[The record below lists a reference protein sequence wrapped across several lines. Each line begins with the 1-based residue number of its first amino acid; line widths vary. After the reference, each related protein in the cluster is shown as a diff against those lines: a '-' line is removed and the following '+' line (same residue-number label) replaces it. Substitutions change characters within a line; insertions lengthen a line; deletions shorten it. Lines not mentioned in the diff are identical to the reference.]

1 VANPKMGLL
10 GVHAKMNEG
19 QGRFNLEKDSKIRSG
34 LEILRELDLPS
45 EIEGEKVL
53 AHNQAAYDAGSISRS
68 SWKMG
73 FLYLTGTRL
82 IFTQGPN
89 TLFCVPIDFLSGV
102 TIVSRNWIPGK
113 LVEQL
118 RLIRKSDGQKSTFYL
133 SVKEPEGWA
142 KAIKKVKKD
151 RPNES

>member
-1 VANPKMGLL
+1 MGLL

-19 QGRFNLEKDSKIRSG
+19 QGRFNLEEDSRIRSA
-34 LEILRELDLPS
+34 LDMAREMKLPS
-45 EIEGEKVL
+45 EIEGQKVL
-53 AHNQAAYDAGSISRS
+53 VRGQAAYDAGGISRS

-102 TIVSRNWIPGK
+102 KIVSRNWVPGK

-118 RLIRKSDGQKSTFYL
+118 RLVKKSDGQKRTFYL

-151 RPNES
+151 RPDES